1 MRPEA
6 GFAGDIIALGRGL
19 SAVVDSERMVG
30 FLRRRGGNYYKESD
44 LVTVR
49 KAGKPVKWTL
59 PLQAR
64 DGTAFWLRKAASV
77 SVGEMIVPILQ
88 FRFFSRD
95 ETTSHSLLL
104 FEKPMESLLE
114 LLLEEPVLVTR
125 LLEEA
130 VRNVHVEA
138 PLSSAGIDEALGI
151 LSASEVE
158 GVLKGGAD
166 LGLMDWLSNHPEY

>member
-6 GFAGDIIALGRGL
+6 GFAGDRIALGRGL

-64 DGTAFWLRKAASV
+64 DGTAFWLR
-77 SVGEMIVPILQ
+77 VGGWCG
-88 FRFFSRD
+88 
-95 ETTSHSLLL
+95 LLL
-104 FEKPMESLLE
+104 SERLNKP
-114 LLLEEPVLVTR
+114 
-125 LLEEA
+125 
-130 VRNVHVEA
+130 
-138 PLSSAGIDEALGI
+138 
-151 LSASEVE
+151 
-158 GVLKGGAD
+158 
-166 LGLMDWLSNHPEY
+166 